1 VSTSFR
7 YVAVQPSRIGDHR
20 KLGKASYLL
29 DFLTDHQTDA
39 EGRVHYGQ
47 AVSYRW
53 ILANWHGNPDD
64 RPSLRSL
71 ERHMSK
77 IQELGLARIRVLGFG
92 GGMIIRL
99 VGSAKWQRELP
110 PPAEQ
115 IPMFVQLPV
124 SIRTRKSCG
133 KPDFSTVSHYHI
145 PPNMA
150 VVDRQKWRDK
160 AVKKYNEEKDTAGSR
175 PATGEPVEKTEAEL
189 QERLRLLR
197 DQAEMLTEK
206 FKRAG

>member
-1 VSTSFR
+1 LTAFR
-7 YVAVQPSRIGDHR
+7 YVAVQPTRIGDHR
-20 KLGKASYLL
+20 KLGKASYLQE
-29 DFLTDHQTDA
+29 FLTDHQTDA
-39 EGRVHYGQ
+39 EGRVHYGRP
-47 AVSYRW
+47 VSYRW

-71 ERHMSK
+71 ERHMAK
-77 IQELGLARIRVLGFG
+77 LQDLGLARVRVLGFG

-115 IPMFVQLPV
+115 IPMFVQLPIE
-124 SIRTRKSCG
+124 IRTRKTCG

-145 PPNMA
+145 PPKMA

-160 AVKKYNEEKDTAGSR
+160 EVKKYNEEKRTGASR
-175 PATGEPVEKTEAEL
+175 LDAHGFVQKTEEEL
-189 QERLRLLR
+189 EQRLRLLR
-197 DQAEMLTEK
+197 GQAEMLTQK
-206 FKRAG
+206 FKRTG